1 MKARLVGLTVVAF
14 IALAAP
20 APAAARLCHG
30 QFSKPVLPTTRE
42 HDELHSYAR
51 TRAQYGF
58 RHDIAYI
65 QQLIARHQWTSGL
78 GRPDRPPT
86 AAFPAPPAEEPH
98 AALYARLDLGDAGS
112 RYLERHADVS
122 GGYSI
127 ENGWPRRPF
136 ILVRFTRDVAQHL
149 AALRRIAR
157 FPHYLR
163 AKRVPFSDGDL
174 QRIVDRV
181 YKDQRALQ
189 RAGFRDPLV
198 ERTSVETG
206 RVEISVT
213 TRRRDYRAYF
223 AARYGRTVKVRP
235 RPPET
240 TVYECAKS

>member
-86 AAFPAPPAEEPH
+86 AAFPATPAEERY
-98 AALYARLDLGDAGS
+98 ANLYDRLDPRHPGR

-136 ILVRFTRDVAQHL
+136 ILVRFTRDVDEHL
-149 AALRRIAR
+149 AALRRVAR
-157 FPHYLR
+157 FPHDLR
-163 AKRVPFSDGDL
+163 AKRVAFSERDL
-174 QRIVDRV
+174 ERISDRI
-181 YKDQRALQ
+181 YKDAGALRRA
-189 RAGFRDPLV
+189 RFRDPVV
-198 ERTSVETG
+198 ERTPWKPGAS
-206 RVEISVT
+206 RS
-213 TRRRDYRAYF
+213 A
-223 AARYGRTVKVRP
+223 
-235 RPPET
+235 
-240 TVYECAKS
+240 